1 MIRFELTIPK
11 WVSFLSPLGRLWF
24 RNSMCVFISIWRKR
38 AAHMMRPSAGVARW
52 RERPSALTNFK
63 TNFDNLRKKNEEVFN
78 IPLVSLWCLS
88 LGPFFCLERVLPP
101 LSALS
106 VVFFCMKGWRLTSF
120 LPCGG
125 YAAEAGLPNF
135 GSCWQRLKQ
144 RAICGGG
151 LGPQNLATLFVEK
164 WHPRF
169 LLIFFQMA
177 WNHHTV
183 VKLDG

>member
-1 MIRFELTIPK
+1 
-11 WVSFLSPLGRLWF
+11 
-24 RNSMCVFISIWRKR
+24 MCVCVYLYLEETCSSHDEAFRRSGK
-38 AAHMMRPSAGVARW
+38 MKGT
-52 RERPSALTNFK
+52 ALSVDELQDQLWQFA
-63 TNFDNLRKKNEEVFN
+63 KKNEEVFN

-88 LGPFFCLERVLPP
+88 LGQFFCLERVLPP

-106 VVFFCMKGWRLTSF
+106 VVFFCMRGWRLTSF

-151 LGPQNLATLFVEK
+151 LGPQNLATRFVEK